1 MADGNTSNGTANTA
15 SQDDQSMVV
24 AQVRTPSTP
33 FNSDMNPLSDFHF
46 SDREEVVTVKDVEE
60 IVSAVKDSFSKFIE
74 TQRSYLDRMNSQTS
88 TSNQSPSTSDTKTES
103 VAESSKKEDDSSKND
118 DSNSGLTEAAISDII
133 QEFSE
138 EINSSKNEILEN
150 ISDLKTSIQTK
161 EDSIQNA
168 ISEKLI
174 ESNEDKDENGSIEKD
189 QFLNESSSNDST
201 MSFVE
206 FMSSSFSNIKESVSN
221 VFSSL
226 FENVNDKFNSIK
238 NEVSNTDEETG
249 SSILLPSTFTDT
261 ENVKIDELNENQE
274 NEPIEENDFSSND
287 FESYGRELTSRLDD
301 FFLNFDKDS
310 ENSNVDVKSSN
321 EISISTDSNGYFEEF
336 KANQVSMIDVVNET
350 NEFVKSLVLDIDDIA
365 TSISGLENGGL
376 AKSIVDMMV
385 QDSSIELMI
394 SGTFDEISTSLV
406 KNIDSRF
413 GEVIDVLKR
422 IEESSNVPHGTMND
436 HLVENENSE
445 ITSLKLNGENDNER
459 NSTNGNV
466 ETVAET
472 VAVEGLV
479 EKVNTAGQSKDDED
493 RTSEN
498 IQNRDNQ
505 TSSSAKQTTSNS
517 LFGFITD
524 SIKKIASLFSTE
536 KKGESSEQKTD
547 ENVSENLTVSPI
559 VESDTDV
566 DSIPRIT
573 VESENG
579 ENKDE
584 PYSSILDTANSEL
597 TQNSVT
603 QDSVTSFNEYFD
615 NMISYFDDMID
626 SFRKSIEDMVGE
638 IKIQSNGIG
647 EIPSV
652 VENLDVQET
661 VSPMVSEPKEDT
673 KTVQT
678 TNSTAMPENGSNID
692 SEKLSEIQKAVD
704 RNKEYNG
711 ERFDKIEQMLNGV
724 SGNGGNGSSEGFS
737 TAFVPETTDN
747 FEVER
752 IH

>member
-15 SQDDQSMVV
+15 SQGDQSMVV

-74 TQRSYLDRMNSQTS
+74 TQRSYLDRMNTQTS
-88 TSNQSPSTSDTKTES
+88 TSSQSSTTSDTKPENSTES
-103 VAESSKKEDDSSKND
+103 PKKEDDYNKID
-118 DSNSGLTEAAISDII
+118 DSNSGLTEATISDII

-161 EDSIQNA
+161 EDSIQNV

-174 ESNEDKDENGSIEKD
+174 ESNENEDKDDSIEKEQSLD
-189 QFLNESSSNDST
+189 KNSSNDST

-206 FMSSSFSNIKESVSN
+206 FMSSSFSNIKDSISN

-226 FENVNDKFNSIK
+226 FEDADNKFDSIK
-238 NEVSNTDEETG
+238 SEISNTDEEAG
-249 SSILLPSTFTDT
+249 SSISLPSTFTDI
-261 ENVKIDELNENQE
+261 ENVKIDEFDENKKS
-274 NEPIEENDFSSND
+274 EPIEENDFSSNE

-301 FFLNFDKDS
+301 FFLNFNEDS
-310 ENSNVDVKSSN
+310 ENSTVDVESSN
-321 EISISTDSNGYFEEF
+321 EISTSTSDNGYFEEF
-336 KANQVSMIDVVNET
+336 KANQVSMTDVVNET
-350 NEFVKSLVLDIDDIA
+350 NEFVKSLVLDIDNIA

-406 KNIDSRF
+406 ENIDSRF
-413 GEVIDVLKR
+413 GEVIDFLKR

-436 HLVENENSE
+436 RLVEKENEDDS
-445 ITSLKLNGENDNER
+445 S
-459 NSTNGNV
+459 NGNV

-472 VAVEGLV
+472 VAVESLV
-479 EKVNTAGQSKDDED
+479 EKVNIAGQSKD
-493 RTSEN
+493 SEN
-498 IQNRDNQ
+498 RTLDSVQNKYNQ
-505 TSSSAKQTTSNS
+505 TSSSAEQTTNNS

-524 SIKKIASLFSTE
+524 SIKKIASLFSTD
-536 KKGESSEQKTD
+536 KKDKSSEQNTD

-559 VESDTDV
+559 VESGTDV

-584 PYSSILDTANSEL
+584 PYSSILNTANSEL

-626 SFRKSIEDMVGE
+626 SFKKSIEDMVGE
-638 IKIQSNGIG
+638 NNIQSNGIG

-661 VSPMVSEPKEDT
+661 VSPMVSETKDET
-673 KTVQT
+673 KTAQT
-678 TNSTAMPENGSNID
+678 TNSTTISEKGSNDD
-692 SEKLSEIQKAVD
+692 SEKLTEIQKAVD

-724 SGNGGNGSSEGFS
+724 SVNGGNGGGEGFS
-737 TAFVPETTDN
+737 TAFVPEMTDN